1 MFKYNFYER
10 KDELISVDQLAW
22 INNNIESI
30 SNKENILFVFQAEYE
45 ALLFTNL
52 GIYFPNRDT
61 KRLIRYEE
69 ILRSRIAGDV
79 LIELKTTN
87 SEVYSIILVTSI
99 DKVKIFQVLNI
110 LIKNYNDS
118 KDTSFEDI
126 DNIFEKFTV
135 LKYPLNQL
143 QHKLPQV
150 YLKQFGYLERNQWKI
165 SIIQRGEKFTR
176 QKSIGS
182 FTAETNIFDIESED
196 DRFPRMFET
205 LNADLENLYP
215 QVLNDISSN
224 LKVSDKSWEIL
235 VQLTPNLMVRSDHWR
250 NFIRE
255 ILDSKQKETF
265 LDITLS
271 IHTKSLEELN
281 ELKKKYFYKIISDS
295 ELSRSTINKTL
306 LHFLNYVFYHLR
318 SLDLIILKAPEG
330 KEFFTSD
337 NPVVFNANQVEG
349 KLGLFS
355 IDTELYLPISKDY
368 LAYFHYKESGKE
380 FPLRKLKSRGIYEVK
395 DVLTKKQYDH
405 VIREE
410 IIRNSD
416 KLIIVPGKMEYKI
429 EKD

>member
-87 SEVYSIILVTSI
+87 SEVYSIILVTSV

-110 LIKNYNDS
+110 LIKNYKDS
-118 KDTSFEDI
+118 KDISFEDI

-150 YLKQFGYLERNQWKI
+150 YLKQFGYLERDQWKI

-182 FTAETNIFDIESED
+182 FTGETNIFDIESED

-215 QVLNDISSN
+215 EVLNDIFTN
-224 LKVSDKSWEIL
+224 LNVSDNSWEIL
-235 VQLTPNLMVRSDHWR
+235 VQLTPNLMVRSDYWR
-250 NFIRE
+250 TFVRG
-255 ILDSKQKETF
+255 ILESEKKEAF

-271 IHTKSLEELN
+271 IHTNSLEELK
-281 ELKKKYFYKIISDS
+281 ELKNKYFYKIISDS

-306 LHFLNYVFYHLR
+306 LHFLNYVFHHLR
-318 SLDLIILKAPEG
+318 SLDLIILKAPKG

-337 NPVVFNANQVEG
+337 NPVVFNANQLQG
-349 KLGLFS
+349 KLGLFA
-355 IDTELYLPISKDY
+355 IDTELYFPICKDY
-368 LAYFHYKESGKE
+368 LAYFHYKESKKE
-380 FPLRKLKSRGIYEVK
+380 FPLRKLKNRGIYNVE
-395 DVLTKKQYDH
+395 DVLTQKQYDH
-405 VIREE
+405 IIRKE
-410 IIRNSD
+410 IISNSD

-429 EKD
+429 EK